1 MTQKNASMVAETTQ
15 ASRLLAGEA
24 DTLMALIER
33 FRIGTEPAAAHLGAR
48 KVA

>member
-1 MTQKNASMVAETTQ
+1 MVAETTQ

-24 DTLMALIER
+24 DTLMTLIDR
-33 FRIGTEPAAAHLGAR
+33 FRIIAEPAAAHLVAR